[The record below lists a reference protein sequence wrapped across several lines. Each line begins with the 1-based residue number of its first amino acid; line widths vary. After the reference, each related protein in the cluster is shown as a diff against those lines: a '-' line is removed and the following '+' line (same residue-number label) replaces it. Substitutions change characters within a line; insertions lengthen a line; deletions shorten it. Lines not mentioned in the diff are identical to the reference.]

1 MNPAALAGFM
11 GVGLAVGFTAGLVG
25 IGGGVLMVPFLYFV
39 YDNMAATLGPGWVVA
54 GDLHATVA
62 HATSL
67 FVIVPT
73 AAFGAWSYNRSGL
86 VSWRTALPIGAF
98 SVPGGILGANVAI
111 LLPAAVLKLAFGVF
125 LLITA
130 AQLTRERDRTV
141 GRPLRLSLRVTI
153 PIGIIVGIFSALL
166 GVGGGL
172 VAIPLMLYI
181 VGLPIEKVAAT
192 SLAVIVFAASAGT
205 VTYMIGGA
213 DHGGLPAGSMGYVHV
228 IAGLPLMIGSLV
240 TVGLGARVNQTMNV
254 KTLRTV
260 FAILLVLVGLRLV
273 VQSFVQVGV

>member
-1 MNPAALAGFM
+1 MNPATLAGFM
-11 GVGLAVGFTAGLVG
+11 AFGLVVGFTAGLVG

-39 YDNMAATLGPGWVVA
+39 YDSLATTLGPDWIFA

-73 AAFGAWSYNRSGL
+73 AAFGAWSYHRSGR
-86 VSWRTALPIGAF
+86 VSWRTAVPLGLF
-98 SVPGGILGANVAI
+98 SIPGGILGARIAI

-125 LLITA
+125 LLFTA
-130 AQLTRERDRTV
+130 VQLTRDRK
-141 GRPLRLSLRVTI
+141 GGGERPLRLSPWVTI
-153 PIGIIVGIFSALL
+153 PVGLTVGIFSALL

-205 VTYMIGGA
+205 LTYMFSGA
-213 DHGGLPAGSMGYVHV
+213 SHVGLPHGSLGYVHV
-228 IAGLPLMIGSLV
+228 SAGLPLLFGSLI
-240 TVGLGARVNQTMNV
+240 TVPLGARVNQRMKV
-254 KTLRTV
+254 RTLRLLFAVLLTV
-260 FAILLVLVGLRLV
+260 LGLRLV
-273 VQSFVQVGV
+273 VQSLGAFA

>member
-11 GVGLAVGFTAGLVG
+11 AFGLVVGFTAGLVG

-39 YDNMAATLGPGWVVA
+39 YDGLAATLGPEWTFA

-73 AAFGAWSYNRSGL
+73 AAFGAWSYHRSGR
-86 VSWRTALPIGAF
+86 VSWRTAIPLGLF
-98 SVPGGILGANVAI
+98 SIPGGIVGARIAI
-111 LLPAAVLKLAFGVF
+111 VLPAEILKLAFGVF
-125 LLITA
+125 LVATA
-130 AQLTRERDRTV
+130 VQLTRKGRAAEE
-141 GRPLRLSLRVTI
+141 RPLRLSPWVTI
-153 PIGIIVGIFSALL
+153 PVGLTVGTFSALL

-172 VAIPLMLYI
+172 VAIPLMLYV

-205 VTYMIGGA
+205 LTYVLSGA
-213 DHGGLPAGSMGYVHV
+213 GHAGLPAGSLGYVHV
-228 IAGLPLMIGSLV
+228 SAGLPLLVGSML
-240 TVGLGARVNQTMNV
+240 TVQLGARVNQRMKV
-254 KTLRTV
+254 KTLRMM
-260 FAILLVLVGLRLV
+260 FAVLLLVLGLRLV
-273 VQSFVQVGV
+273 AQSVGLIG